1 MTERSD
7 YIRAN
12 RLMQKQYFSEK
23 QLKAT
28 YLHLYYSGKVVKL
41 VTPGL
46 LGALGL
52 FRLFFLCLGDFP
64 FSCTDNS
71 SLLSPLSASL

>member
-7 YIRAN
+7 YIRDN

-23 QLKAT
+23 QLKPT

-52 FRLFFLCLGDFP
+52 FRLFFLCLSDFL
-64 FSCTDNS
+64 FCTDNS